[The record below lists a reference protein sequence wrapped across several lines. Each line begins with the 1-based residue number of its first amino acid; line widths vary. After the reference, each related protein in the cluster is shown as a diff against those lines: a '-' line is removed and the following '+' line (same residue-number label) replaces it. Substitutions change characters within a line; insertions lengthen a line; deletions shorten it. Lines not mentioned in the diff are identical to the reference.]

1 MSDPTTDGPTEEEM
15 RAYLENLREAQPVE
29 IVVQAFGLLA
39 TASEVKLG
47 RVDARVLIDGM
58 AALLEATADRMPD
71 EIVDRM
77 QQTVAQLQ
85 MAQVQAERDLAAAEA
100 GEHDAVDEAAGA
112 SASPPDQQSGSGQQ
126 SGTQQ
131 QPQQGREDMTSRL
144 WIPGRD

>member
-47 RVDARVLIDGM
+47 RIDARVLIDGM
-58 AALLEATADRMPD
+58 AALLEATAERMPD

-85 MAQVQAERDLAAAEA
+85 MAQVQAERDLAATGA
-100 GEHDAVDEAAGA
+100 GQQDAGAVDEGA
-112 SASPPDQQSGSGQQ
+112 EPSAEEAPGAQQAPP
-126 SGTQQ
+126 QQ
-131 QPQQGREDMTSRL
+131 QPQREDVTNRL

>member
-1 MSDPTTDGPTEEEM
+1 MSDPMTDGPTEEQM

-39 TASEVKLG
+39 TASEVKIG
-47 RVDARVLIDGM
+47 RADARVLIDGL
-58 AALLEATADRMPD
+58 AALLEATAERMPD

-85 MAQVQAERDLAAAEA
+85 VAQVQAERDLAAAEA
-100 GEHDAVDEAAGA
+100 GGQDAGA
-112 SASPPDQQSGSGQQ
+112 GDEGAQAAPSAEPPPAAQQ
-126 SGTQQ
+126 QQ
-131 QPQQGREDMTSRL
+131 QPREDVTSRL

>member
-1 MSDPTTDGPTEEEM
+1 MSDPMTDGPTEEQM

-39 TASEVKLG
+39 TASEIKLG

-58 AALLEATADRMPD
+58 AALLEATAGRMPD

-85 MAQVQAERDLAAAEA
+85 MAQVQTERDVAAAEA
-100 GEHDAVDEAAGA
+100 DEVGEGGQAQP
-112 SASPPDQQSGSGQQ
+112 SAQPPTAGQQ
-126 SGTQQ
+126 EQQ
-131 QPQQGREDMTSRL
+131 QPREDVTNRL

>member
-1 MSDPTTDGPTEEEM
+1 MTDPTTDGPTEEEM

-47 RVDARVLIDGM
+47 RIDARVLIDGM
-58 AALLEATADRMPD
+58 AALLEATAERMPD

-85 MAQVQAERDLAAAEA
+85 MAQVQAERDLAAAGA
-100 GEHDAVDEAAGA
+100 GQQDAGAVDEGA
-112 SASPPDQQSGSGQQ
+112 EPSAEQPPGAQQAPP
-126 SGTQQ
+126 Q
-131 QPQQGREDMTSRL
+131 QPPQREDVTNRL

>member
-1 MSDPTTDGPTEEEM
+1 MSDPMTDGPTEEEM
-15 RAYLENLREAQPVE
+15 RAYLENLRQAQPVE

-58 AALLEATADRMPD
+58 AALVEATAERMPD

-77 QQTVAQLQ
+77 QQTVVQLQ
-85 MAQVQAERDLAAAEA
+85 MAQVQAERDVATAEQTEQDA
-100 GEHDAVDEAAGA
+100 GEVDEGAGA
-112 SASPPDQQSGSGQQ
+112 QQAP
-126 SGTQQ
+126 
-131 QPQQGREDMTSRL
+131 PQQGQPQPGQQDQTMTDRL